1 MNREKCDNDA
11 VHRYPDTGL
20 KKQVRDY
27 NETFSVATLLKETF
41 FEKKT

>member
-1 MNREKCDNDA
+1 MNKVDKNKDA
-11 VHRYPDTGL
+11 IHRYPDAGL
-20 KKQVRDY
+20 KEQVRDY